1 MLRNSTGPCP
11 CPLSDGEPCHNS
23 PEASKENEP
32 HTGNLKNKEQHLH
45 SEPSATKFT
54 PSERAKQTNPS
65 VQAAGA
71 SSHHRSVKALSV
83 HPDVSGPPSELP
95 RKRRRPNAY
104 TGLGPKAPI
113 PHRRS
118 SVPVRRK
125 GQDLISF
132 HKQSCRLFQSLEGT
146 LASSCGSTTR
156 TNQPRLK
163 HGPIAKIRP
172 SSPCIIKT
180 DSGFAYLTT
189 TSPTS
194 PFGSA
199 RSSRRNSS
207 AVTTPPSSFYGGP
220 TTTTT
225 TSSSFSSIACTS
237 SSILKEN
244 PSISPSALPLHRP
257 HPVSVMSWTSTE
269 SRRREYEKIDRSYR
283 GLRGLWKKV
292 APRWCRRKFARRG
305 FFEGKDGEAESVRR
319 YRVALDEDDDD
330 DDDDDDKRHEECGLD
345 EEKKKGKKKGR
356 KWTCLFLLR

>member
-1 MLRNSTGPCP
+1 MLRNSSGPFP
-11 CPLSDGEPCHNS
+11 RPLSDGESFHS
-23 PEASKENEP
+23 SLEASKENEP
-32 HTGNLKNKEQHLH
+32 HARKLKSEEQHTY
-45 SEPSATKFT
+45 SEPSATKFS
-54 PSERAKQTNPS
+54 PSDKAKQKNPS
-65 VQAAGA
+65 VQAGA
-71 SSHHRSVKALSV
+71 SSHHRTEKALSV
-83 HPDVSGPPSELP
+83 HLDVPGQPSESP
-95 RKRRRPNAY
+95 RKRCRSNAY
-104 TGLGPKAPI
+104 TVLGPKAPI

-146 LASSCGSTTR
+146 LASSYGPTTGTKQSRSRLGSVANTR
-156 TNQPRLK
+156 Q
-163 HGPIAKIRP
+163 
-172 SSPCIIKT
+172 SSQCIIKT
-180 DSGFAYLTT
+180 DSGFAYLTR
-189 TSPTS
+189 TSSKS

-237 SSILKEN
+237 SSILKEK
-244 PSISPSALPLHRP
+244 PTIPPSASPPHRP

-292 APRWCRRKFARRG
+292 APRWCRRKCARRG
-305 FFEGKDGEAESVRR
+305 FFEGKDGEVESVRR
-319 YRVALDEDDDD
+319 YRIALDEDDDD
-330 DDDDDDKRHEECGLD
+330 DDDKKNGRSGI
-345 EEKKKGKKKGR
+345 EEKKKKSKNGM
-356 KWTCLFLLR
+356 KWTCLPLLR

>member
-1 MLRNSTGPCP
+1 MLQNSTGPCP
-11 CPLSDGEPCHNS
+11 PPSSDGKLFHSS
-23 PEASKENEP
+23 PGASKENEP
-32 HTGNLKNKEQHLH
+32 HTGNLKSEEQQLH

-54 PSERAKQTNPS
+54 ASDRAKQKNPS
-65 VQAAGA
+65 VQAGA
-71 SSHHRSVKALSV
+71 SSYHRSVKALSV
-83 HPDVSGPPSELP
+83 HPDVSGPPSESP
-95 RKRRRPNAY
+95 RKRRRSNAY

-156 TNQPRLK
+156 TNQPRSK

-172 SSPCIIKT
+172 SSDCIIKT

-189 TSPTS
+189 TSSTP
-194 PFGSA
+194 PFGSS

-207 AVTTPPSSFYGGP
+207 AVTTPQSSFYGSP
-220 TTTTT
+220 TTTTTTT

-237 SSILKEN
+237 SSILEEKPTIP
-244 PSISPSALPLHRP
+244 PSTIPLHRP
-257 HPVSVMSWTSTE
+257 HPVSAMSWTSTE
-269 SRRREYEKIDRSYR
+269 SRRREYAKIDRSYR

-292 APRWCRRKFARRG
+292 APRWCRRKCARRG
-305 FFEGKDGEAESVRR
+305 FFEGKDGEVESVRR
-319 YRVALDEDDDD
+319 YRIALDED

-345 EEKKKGKKKGR
+345 EEKKKGKKGR
-356 KWTCLFLLR
+356 KWTCLSLLR